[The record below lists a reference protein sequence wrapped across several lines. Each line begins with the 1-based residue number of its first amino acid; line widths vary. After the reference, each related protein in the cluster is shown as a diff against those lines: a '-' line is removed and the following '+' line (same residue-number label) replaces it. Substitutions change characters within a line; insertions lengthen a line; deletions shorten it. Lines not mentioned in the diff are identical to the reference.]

1 MGPLLEGKRKKYEEQ
16 PLCSSFRQFEKKEIE
31 DPLITR
37 NFQTKGSK
45 MCFFVICHLEP
56 SCI

>member
-37 NFQTKGSK
+37 TFKPKAQKCVS
-45 MCFFVICHLEP
+45 L
-56 SCI
+56 